1 MYTVRDKKK
10 IYSIYSHFILSV
22 TVIIFLKNRYIL
34 FLFFTE
40 TKERNKKKVKQNGVA
55 IQGLQVQKCFPSG
68 TQERGFNPR
77 FEFG

>member
-1 MYTVRDKKK
+1 MYTVRDKK

-40 TKERNKKKVKQNGVA
+40 TKERHKKK
-55 IQGLQVQKCFPSG
+55 
-68 TQERGFNPR
+68 
-77 FEFG
+77 